1 MQYNHNLAL
10 AAGKRVAEIWGTKT
24 LNKDERTCGSML
36 NVQAPQQ
43 EYSICS
49 AVALD
54 MMDNANC
61 FPIVVQFNGRT
72 YVRLSAQIYNEM
84 SDY

>member
-36 NVQAPQQ
+36 NV
-43 EYSICS
+43 
-49 AVALD
+49 
-54 MMDNANC
+54 
-61 FPIVVQFNGRT
+61 
-72 YVRLSAQIYNEM
+72 
-84 SDY
+84 